1 MFVSEKGVSLAYVE
15 FEEKVAVQSCENVSD
30 DSCSHLT
37 SALVVRPPWLQ
48 IAAVCVGMCLIT
60 IRSLKLSGTK
70 PINYSDQ

>member
-1 MFVSEKGVSLAYVE
+1 MFVSEKGLSLAYVE

-37 SALVVRPPWLQ
+37 SALVCPPWLQ

-60 IRSLKLSGTK
+60 SRSLKLLSGTK

>member
-15 FEEKVAVQSCENVSD
+15 FEEKVTVQSCENVSD

-37 SALVVRPPWLQ
+37 SALVVCPLWLQ

-60 IRSLKLSGTK
+60 SRSLKLSGTK